1 MQLIRAIVRP
11 EKTAHVMEELLSANF
26 PAITKMSVFGRGRQK
41 GVRIGDLVYDE
52 IPKEMLMIVTED
64 DEVED
69 AVKVIMGA
77 ARTGENGNFGDGR
90 IFISPV
96 EEAYTVST
104 GKSGL

>member
-11 EKTAHVMEELLSANF
+11 EKTSNVMEELLSAGF
-26 PAITKMSVFGRGRQK
+26 PAITKMSVFGRGRQM
-41 GVRIGDLVYDE
+41 GVKIGDLVYDE
-52 IPKEMLMIVTED
+52 IPKEMLMVVAAD

-90 IFISPV
+90 IFVSPV
-96 EEAYTVST
+96 EAAYTVST
-104 GKSGL
+104 GRSGL